1 MATSHKLQ
9 RERME
14 AVREANANKIS
25 MQEKELELKKQEL
38 QLRKEEQEL
47 AKAQQASQSN
57 MLMMMMQKFMG
68 AQADNK

>member
-1 MATSHKLQ
+1 
-9 RERME
+9 ME
-14 AVREANANKIS
+14 VVREANANKIS
-25 MQEKELELKKQEL
+25 MQEKKLELKKQEL

-57 MLMMMMQKFMG
+57 MLVMTMQKFMG

>member
-38 QLRKEEQEL
+38 QLRKEEQGTGE
-47 AKAQQASQSN
+47 
-57 MLMMMMQKFMG
+57 G
-68 AQADNK
+68 ATSFAIEHAHDDDAEVYGCSGR

>member
-57 MLMMMMQKFMG
+57 MMMMMQSRYL
-68 AQADNK
+68 QC